1 MHILYRYA
9 ITFENWFI
17 FATFDFQ
24 AVNIVPLSH
33 YNQLVFLYIATHA
46 SSLKHPT
53 PILKN
58 WNCSLKKPFGGLI
71 DSSFIQ
77 HGSRMV
83 PGQKN
88 ILSGGRHLIIWRPL
102 LIIWRPL
109 LIIWRPPLNIWGS
122 PLIIWRPPFNY
133 LAAPLKLSGGRQ
145 INWAIFE
152 SACAFARGY

>member
-1 MHILYRYA
+1 MHILFRYA
-9 ITFENWFI
+9 ITFKNWFI

-24 AVNIVPLSH
+24 AINIVPLLH

-58 WNCSLKKPFGGLI
+58 WNCSLKKPFSGLI
-71 DSSFIQ
+71 DSSIIQ
-77 HGSRMV
+77 YGSRMV
-83 PGQKN
+83 SGKKN

-102 LIIWRPL
+102 LIIW
-109 LIIWRPPLNIWGS
+109 GS
-122 PLIIWRPPFNY
+122 PLNY

-145 INWAIFE
+145 INWAIFV
-152 SACAFARGY
+152 SACAFERGY